1 MPKASEKKKGKYK
14 DFFDRILESFFESVE
29 KNAEDVLGKVS
40 DFAFL
45 RTAVKKYMIFMMFST
60 VAIIMILY
68 GLGLLINTYFPAIGL
83 WIIFLSLGIITFIIG
98 GIYLKLK

>member
-14 DFFDRILESFFESVE
+14 DFFDGLLKSFFESVE
-29 KNAEDVLGKVS
+29 ENAEDVLGKVS

-45 RTAVKKYMIFMMFST
+45 RIAVKKYMTFMMLFT

-68 GLGLLINTYFPAIGL
+68 GFGLLINTYFPAIAL
-83 WIIFLSLGIITFIIG
+83 WIIFISLGIITFIIG
-98 GIYLKLK
+98 WIYLKLK

>member
-1 MPKASEKKKGKYK
+1 MPKASEKKKGKYEG
-14 DFFDRILESFFESVE
+14 FFYRLLGSFFESVE
-29 KNAEDVLGKVS
+29 ENAESVLKKVS
-40 DFAFL
+40 NFAFL
-45 RTAVKKYMIFMMFST
+45 KTTFKKYMIFMMFSS

-98 GIYLKLK
+98 WIYLKLK